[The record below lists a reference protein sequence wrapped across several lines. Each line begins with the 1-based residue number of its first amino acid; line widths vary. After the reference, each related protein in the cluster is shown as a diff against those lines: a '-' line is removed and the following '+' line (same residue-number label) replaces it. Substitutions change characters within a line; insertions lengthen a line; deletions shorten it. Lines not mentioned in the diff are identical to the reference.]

1 MPLVLADTFVG
12 QDSFFG
18 RKSCGF
24 HLNDAS
30 GRSGNGGKNVS
41 VQGVFPSEKQV
52 CRVPESSGI
61 ARIGNTSA
69 GLARPDD
76 LDAWPSTG
84 SFRGKHKQ
92 PPNTMKTNPI
102 TFAILLAVAV
112 GNLTT
117 IVNAEDKKSSLNA
130 ADEKFVKQAGVSGTA
145 EVKIATLG
153 TQKAERA
160 DVKEFA
166 TMLVAD
172 HTKANE
178 ELAALAKSK
187 RVEFSA
193 VIDPKSAGVFEDLEK
208 ERGADFDKA
217 FLSHLKS
224 AHKSTVASFE
234 EASKDATDAEVKAWA
249 GKMLPTLKAHL
260 DKVVELQGK

>member
-1 MPLVLADTFVG
+1 MKAKMAYVP
-12 QDSFFG
+12 
-18 RKSCGF
+18 
-24 HLNDAS
+24 
-30 GRSGNGGKNVS
+30 
-41 VQGVFPSEKQV
+41 GVFPSETQV
-52 CRVPESSGI
+52 SRVQQNGGM
-61 ARIGNTSA
+61 ACIGHTSA
-69 GLARPDD
+69 GLARTDD
-76 LDAWPSTG
+76 LDAWPFKAAFSD
-84 SFRGKHKQ
+84 KHKQ

-187 RVEFSA
+187 GVELSA

-234 EASKDATDAEVKAWA
+234 DASKDASDAEVKAWA

-260 DKVVELQGK
+260 DKVIELQGK